1 MTLLADIALPRP
13 TGLLAFLGAEL
24 APRPGRVAA
33 VTRIAANCTVVVAIA
48 MLYQI
53 PLPAYMAYAVFLVSR
68 EEAASTL
75 LTGVVALLAF
85 TIAVGLSLLFFT
97 LDASEPALRLPLMA
111 VATFVGMFLVRTM
124 ALGPVAFLA
133 SFVLVLSQTL
143 IDKIPSLETLTR
155 LVLWLWVVVAV
166 PVALTV
172 LVNLAIGE
180 NPSRLALRTAL
191 RLLAALSAAL
201 RGDENQPLEHLQAEA
216 VGLIE
221 LRQRAG
227 MLDHSL
233 RSRSAIDTGLIE
245 TLAELMTLQALLPA
259 GTPDAVRRQLAAAC
273 DGAAVALEHHDQ
285 PAPMTILPDEA
296 QLRALSPE
304 ARPVVVAMAAA
315 LTRLDDGIARRR
327 AGEAPATPPAKSPFV
342 PDAFTNPG
350 HARFAL
356 KTTIAVMA
364 AYIIYTGLDW
374 PGISTSVTTCFF
386 VALGSLGETM
396 HKLTLRL
403 VGALVGGLLGGLS
416 IVYLLPE
423 MTDIGQLCLLIAAVS
438 FAGGWVATSSELL
451 SYAGMQAAFAFF
463 LGVLQGYGPSTDLT
477 VLRDRVAGI
486 LLGNVLMSV
495 VFSVL
500 WPTSADD
507 RARASLAGALR
518 TLGQLLGAEAR
529 AKPGARL
536 AVVQALE
543 GARRFFTI
551 ATFELRML
559 PARAWPEPRAGL
571 SLAVLDRL
579 AAAAFVVVEQADD
592 PAVDGTVRAQDE
604 AAGAWLLAG
613 AARVS
618 GKDADAPLP
627 DPVELGYTAAEA
639 PALLGA
645 AIEARRLLRRE
656 IEHAAAAGI

>member
-1 MTLLADIALPRP
+1 MTLLADIAPPRP
-13 TGLLAFLGAEL
+13 IGLLAFLGAEL

-33 VTRIAANCTVVVAIA
+33 VTRIAANCTVVVVIA

-53 PLPAYMAYAVFLVSR
+53 PLAAYMAYLVFLVSR

-75 LTGVVALLAF
+75 LTGVVALIAITL
-85 TIAVGLSLLFFT
+85 AVGLSLLCFT

-111 VATFVGMFLVRTM
+111 AATFIGMFLVRTM

-133 SFVLVLSQTL
+133 SYLLVQSQTL
-143 IDKIPSLETLTR
+143 IDEIPSLEALTR

-166 PVALTV
+166 PVALTA

-201 RGDENQPLEHLQAEA
+201 RGDEHEPLQHLQAEA

-233 RSRSAIDTGLIE
+233 RSRSAIDTALIE
-245 TLAELMTLQALLPA
+245 TLAELLTLQDLLPA
-259 GTPDAVRRQLAAAC
+259 GTPDAVCRPLAAAC
-273 DGAAVALEHHDQ
+273 DASAVALEHHDQ
-285 PAPMTILPDEA
+285 PAPMTFSPDEA
-296 QLRALSPE
+296 QLRVLSPE

-315 LTRLDDGIARRR
+315 LARLRDGIARRQ

-350 HARFAL
+350 HAQFAL
-356 KTTIAVMA
+356 KTTIAVMT

-374 PGISTSVTTCFF
+374 PGISTAVTTCFF

-403 VGALVGGLLGGLS
+403 VGALVGGLLGGLA

-438 FAGGWVATSSELL
+438 FAGGWIATSSDLL

-463 LGVLQGYGPSTDLT
+463 LGVLQGYGPATDLT
-477 VLRDRVAGI
+477 GLRDRVVGI
-486 LLGNVLMSV
+486 LLGNVLMSI

-500 WPTSADD
+500 WPTSAAD
-507 RARASLAGALR
+507 RARASLATVLR
-518 TLGQLLGAEAR
+518 LLGQLVAGTQP
-529 AKPGARL
+529 KPGSRL
-536 AVVQALE
+536 AVVQALA
-543 GARRFFTI
+543 GARRFVGI
-551 ATFELRML
+551 ATFELRLL
-559 PARAWPEPRAGL
+559 PTRAWQEPRAGFT
-571 SLAVLDRL
+571 LAALDRL
-579 AAAAFVVVEQADD
+579 AAAAFVVVEQADEA
-592 PAVDGTVRAQDE
+592 AVDGTVRPRDE
-604 AAGAWLLAG
+604 AAGAWLVAC
-613 AARVS
+613 ADRVS
-618 GKDADAPLP
+618 GKNADAPLP
-627 DPVELGYTAAEA
+627 DPAELGHA
-639 PALLGA
+639 PAAAPASLGA

-656 IEHAAAAGI
+656 IELAVAAGI